1 MLYKIFPDNINDR
14 HIKACADLIK
24 KGEVIIAP
32 TDSVYAF
39 VCDLNNSSAIEK
51 LCKLK
56 GLDPS
61 KANLSVLFTDL
72 SSLSEF
78 TTPISTPV
86 FRLLKKVLPGP
97 FTFILEASN
106 KVPKYFKQKKKTI
119 GIRIPDNKI
128 IQQIIREVG
137 NPLVAS
143 SVIDDDNIV
152 EYTTDPKL
160 IEENWAN
167 KIAAIID
174 GGYGHN
180 VASTFL
186 DCSKGEVELI
196 REGLGDI
203 SLLGIDS

>member
-1 MLYKIFPDNINDR
+1 M
-14 HIKACADLIK
+14 
-24 KGEVIIAP
+24 
-32 TDSVYAF
+32 
-39 VCDLNNSSAIEK
+39 
-51 LCKLK
+51 
-56 GLDPS
+56 
-61 KANLSVLFTDL
+61 
-72 SSLSEF
+72 
-78 TTPISTPV
+78 

-180 VASTFL
+180 VASTIL